1 MSSSE
6 TEKQIHFYRTI
17 FYMKHVSAGVFYAIT
32 CNFELVLCSYR
43 FNYYYY
49 CIISNVNRYH
59 CQVQCQFILIT
70 KLFYA
75 MSNKYIFIELFFT

>member
-32 CNFELVLCSYR
+32 CNLSLYFEAIGL
-43 FNYYYY
+43 
-49 CIISNVNRYH
+49 IIIIIV
-59 CQVQCQFILIT
+59 
-70 KLFYA
+70 
-75 MSNKYIFIELFFT
+75 